1 MPFVVFVGVG
11 WPSRGLASQARPLEL
26 LVIFRVM
33 CAAAA
38 TGTGA
43 VCAVLV
49 YIMDGANRAPPRVAL
64 SGGGEH
70 RFTLCSHRLPI
81 TKPDE
86 ALVTVERWFD
96 WDGMPRN

>member
-49 YIMDGANRAPPRVAL
+49 YIMDGANRAPPRVDL
-64 SGGGEH
+64 SGGGGASLHPLFAPPPYHET
-70 RFTLCSHRLPI
+70 R
-81 TKPDE
+81 
-86 ALVTVERWFD
+86 
-96 WDGMPRN
+96 